1 MKRAAPRNKV
11 FGKMMQDGTLQK
23 LVNDTEGYYLRDKK
37 MHELDANLYFVV
49 EERQN
54 SVDLCEKG
62 REMLSRNDRNLFVVH
77 TLEELHAEIDNDES
91 ITDDAER
98 MRRKEL
104 ATNQFMDKSEKLH
117 NINQLLKAFSLYEND
132 QEYVVMDNKVIIVD
146 QFTGRQMPGRRF
158 QTDCTR
164 PSKPKKTSPSK
175 QALRPLP
182 PSRCKTTSVCLSVS
196 PA

>member
-11 FGKMMQDGTLQK
+11 FAKMMQDGTLQK

-98 MRRKEL
+98 
-104 ATNQFMDKSEKLH
+104 A
-117 NINQLLKAFSLYEND
+117 
-132 QEYVVMDNKVIIVD
+132 
-146 QFTGRQMPGRRF
+146 
-158 QTDCTR
+158 
-164 PSKPKKTSPSK
+164 SPSSWI
-175 QALRPLP
+175 AM
-182 PSRCKTTSVCLSVS
+182 SRSSLICGSVL
-196 PA
+196 